1 MFTAIL
7 VACHAYTN
15 VGCFMLTDDRG
26 PYKTMEQ
33 CEERIDEMLANTIKV
48 WLDHKA
54 PLVVTGW
61 NCKRDVPE
69 T

>member
-7 VACHAYTN
+7 MACHAYTN
-15 VGCFMLTDDRG
+15 VGCFMFTDDRG
-26 PYKTMEQ
+26 PYKTVEQ

-48 WLDHKA
+48 LLDHKS

-61 NCKRDVPE
+61 KCNRDVSE

>member
-1 MFTAIL
+1 
-7 VACHAYTN
+7 
-15 VGCFMLTDDRG
+15 MLTDDRG
-26 PYKTMEQ
+26 PYETMEQ
-33 CEERIDEMLANTIKV
+33 CEERIDEMLANTIRV

-61 NCKRDVPE
+61 NCKRDVSE